1 VSRSSAIAATT
12 EALAALLR
20 SRIPAYDDVL
30 AAGFSVTT
38 RPPDT
43 ARKSLAANTKSQLNV
58 FLYQTQANA
67 AWRNLDPPNQVRPGE
82 SGIPPLALTL
92 HYMLTAYGDDNG
104 FDDEAMS
111 HRVLGAAMSV
121 LHDNPLIR
129 SDSIPNEFFD
139 TGLAFQFDRLRITPI
154 VLPMD
159 EMSKLWTALQTNYRV
174 SAGYEVSVVLIDS
187 KTPARSA
194 LPVLKRGKLG
204 RGPEVIPGALP
215 ALESLR
221 YPRSQQA
228 AQLGEDIAIVGTHLS
243 LADTTVRLTTPRLDT
258 PIVLTPTL
266 GDRPGELKIHVPT
279 LAEDATVMSTWA
291 AGLYTLAVV
300 VQPQDMRARVSNEI
314 PFALAPSIAITTLPA
329 PAVPGTVKITAM
341 STPRIAA
348 GQRVLLIVGD
358 QQVEQDELP
367 NPGTPPP
374 ANVPATDPPP
384 PADATKPSEMHFT
397 VDGLTKNTDGTPRS
411 YTVRLRVDGIDSIPV
426 KFDPSAPPTFD
437 PQQQVKVQ

>member
-1 VSRSSAIAATT
+1 MSRSSAIAATT

-20 SRIPAYDDVL
+20 SRMPGYDDVL

-82 SGIPPLALTL
+82 SGMPPLALTL

-129 SDSIPNEFFD
+129 SDSIPSEFAD

-187 KTPARSA
+187 EIAPRSA
-194 LPVLKRGKLG
+194 LPVLKRGKLD
-204 RGPEVIPGALP
+204 RGPDVIASALP
-215 ALESLR
+215 ALASVR

-228 AQLGEDIAIVGTHLS
+228 AQLGDDIAIVGTSLGLS
-243 LADTTVRLTTPRLDT
+243 DTTVRLTTARLDA
-258 PIVLTPTL
+258 PIVLAPTL

-279 LAEDATVMSTWA
+279 LAEDANVMSKWA
-291 AGLYTLAVV
+291 PGLYTLAVV
-300 VQPQDMRARVSNEI
+300 VQPQDKPARVSNEI
-314 PFALAPSIAITTLPA
+314 PFALAPSITITPTSA
-329 PAVPGTVKITAM
+329 APGTVKLTAM
-341 STPRIAA
+341 STPRVAR

-358 QQVEQDELP
+358 QQAAQDELP
-367 NPGTPPP
+367 NQGTPPP
-374 ANVPATDPPP
+374 ANLPAADPPP

-397 VDGLTKNTDGTPRS
+397 VDGLAKNTDGTARF

-426 KFDPSAPPTFD
+426 KFDPNAPPAFD
-437 PQQQVKVQ
+437 QQQQVKIQ